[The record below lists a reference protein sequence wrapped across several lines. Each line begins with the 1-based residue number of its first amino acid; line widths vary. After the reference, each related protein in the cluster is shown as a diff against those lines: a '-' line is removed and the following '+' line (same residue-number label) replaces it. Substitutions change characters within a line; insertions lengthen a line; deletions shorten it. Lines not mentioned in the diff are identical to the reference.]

1 MKIRTLKLTLSE
13 VNPASLAFT
22 RGNSLKFGS
31 VLGVIRPYL
40 IIHCYK
46 RKHKPQVRYKMVQFV
61 RWQFA
66 RWQFA
71 RLQAI
76 NENTRD
82 GKRTNFKELPRPHK
96 LPQGAPAKSI
106 KGKVKIGK
114 TCLPSVGPPYIY
126 KVVKEGQPH

>member
-13 VNPASLAFT
+13 VNLASSAFT
-22 RGNSLKFGS
+22 RGNSLKFRS
-31 VLGVIRPYL
+31 VLGVIRLYL
-40 IIHCYK
+40 IIHYYK

-66 RWQFA
+66 R
-71 RLQAI
+71 LQAT

-82 GKRTNFKELPRPHK
+82 GKRTNFKELPRSHK
-96 LPQGAPAKSI
+96 LPQGAPTKSI

-114 TCLPSVGPPYIY
+114 TCLPLVGPPYIY